1 MKENNAQ
8 INEPIDINHA
18 KKKKSKANKPI
29 NSVPN
34 LSNKRQLN
42 QRQLKAK
49 VKLLNHLES
58 IFSILFIVFYTSS
71 VFMQFKVEKR
81 FKTKHGIYRTFNFT
95 DDTKNYTTN
104 DSILNVQQ
112 ALQDNSALF
121 SGNKLN
127 IVSKIRVTQRR
138 TKLIDDPYPKSP
150 LIIKNNFPFRQWKL
164 TEGVNAFSEYD
175 SDYEEANKVDKSKSF
190 LEKGGIV
197 SYEDIDTFKNINYNE
212 WLNSNQYSNSE
223 LSSLTYDFVV
233 VNYENGFVCSV
244 IITNELNEIGINIQH
259 IRVYILDRNYYEGGW
274 AYFRIAMEIAFVVF
288 FICDL
293 IVVSMQKY
301 YLTSLYTDKK
311 PNNNNNKGTSIISIV
326 FRILFGSFLSIAQL
340 ITYLCC
346 LISICLWCAY
356 IAYIKPKYS
365 QIDAFLYNNVTPLS
379 DATLQNQL
387 ITAGRLLIHYKST
400 VTVAFLFMFLH
411 FVEIFARVVKSSRVF
426 LQTLKYS
433 FSDVVSFF
441 IFFMCILLGF
451 TLFTW
456 VYYGR
461 WFTSLDNRFNTLG
474 DAFQQNFAFAMGIM
488 NTNLFQLMFDK
499 VNVMTVFYFLF
510 LVVIIR
516 FIVIKIILAI
526 LMHFFKIASDEYQ
539 QKKFSKIH
547 KSGRVI
553 KRKPFINMIYKYSE
567 FVNFMCDLVCCR
579 CAEKQPKIG
588 DVNANGF
595 LKWKINEVD
604 CPERREEKKETP
616 GNNDVN
622 ANKECSEEKV
632 KVAVNSVIANVNDDK
647 KDEYRVSDSDSK
659 NEKFYDLGYED
670 DYEFSTR
677 NAYFDSEIDGE
688 KVKIF
693 YEAKYRKSFIK
704 TVEFLVF
711 IIIFIIVFI
720 FNVLSP
726 WRKNMS
732 QLIHTKLSTS
742 EAYMNIH
749 DLQTMFTFLSSL
761 SSNFFNNSI
770 STNTNTT
777 FFESILIKDT
787 LLFTLRDIQ
796 TNDDFK
802 SINIPVRKDEL
813 FQIHDLTYENATVLQ
828 INDNLYIPWEQPH
841 TYQQHG
847 GYPFTVNTRHDEL
860 TSLYSKIL
868 QKETLSY
875 IILEFFIHNPHY
887 NICAYVKFEFK
898 NDYAGYFSKD
908 YQTYFMKL
916 DTKQKPLDIVKY
928 VFEALFIV
936 VYIYMIIRFVLSI
949 KENIAEYKKWYRDV
963 IYYQNL
969 KVKYNRNRIEP
980 EFLRKFR
987 SILSLSTCIEFIII
1001 LMTIGIIYTK
1011 AKLWYKE
1018 NELYDVLVTPDTA
1031 KVFGDDYNGIY
1042 KLRDI
1047 VYSGVSAKNNFE
1059 IVGSII
1065 LFLACVKLISVISLG
1080 KFFSLIIRTFDNSKS
1095 HIISFIVILILI
1107 QLCFVFYAHLSFGDN
1122 SIMFYQVEQSI
1133 VNIIKVLFGYVDWVY
1148 LQKTNKA
1155 FGPIMYF
1162 IYLIVINLIL
1172 LNLFVA
1178 IIYTSYIYI
1187 KKQIA
1192 TRKET
1197 WSWKNVLCYCCRGN
1211 KSQQHNNELMIEAEF
1226 QYEKQLTSYES
1237 EMMLKKPSCELDD
1250 WIRNEME
1257 QVLLLNNTLYGL
1269 TKKKRDV
1276 EMAYETSK
1284 LGKELLFE
1292 DNIYKNISVDKV
1304 RAFKMQ
1310 YLANMSVINEQ
1321 IEKDVIDIDLAIKRL
1336 EEHEAFMNYDKLL
1349 NEIGNKNQQMKN
1361 MIQDMDD
1368 NFVEIYNDLGR
1379 MYKHV
1384 VNKDD
1389 KENEHEN
1396 ENEKKNNDNNVG
1408 NSSSSNNNK

>member
-8 INEPIDINHA
+8 INQPFDVGHVQQKMFNVNKFI
-18 KKKKSKANKPI
+18 KS
-29 NSVPN
+29 N
-34 LSNKRQLN
+34 LTPSNTKQLRELFQGS
-42 QRQLKAK
+42 QRKLKAK
-49 VKLLNHLES
+49 VKTLNRLES

-71 VFMQFKVEKR
+71 VFMQFKIEKR
-81 FKTKHGIYRTFNFT
+81 FKTKQGIYRAFDFIN
-95 DDTKNYTTN
+95 DTKKYTTS
-104 DSILNVQQ
+104 DSFQNV
-112 ALQDNSALF
+112 LHVLKESKESPLPF
-121 SGNKLN
+121 SGNKLH
-127 IVSKIRVTQRR
+127 IVSNIRVTQRR
-138 TKLIDDPYPKSP
+138 TKLITNPYPKSP
-150 LIIKNNFPFRQWKL
+150 LIIKDNFPFPQWKR
-164 TEGVNAFSEYD
+164 TEGVHAFAEYD
-175 SDYEEANKVDKSKSF
+175 SDYEVAQKDDKAKSF

-197 SYEDIDTFKNINYNE
+197 LYEDAESLTSRDIDA
-212 WLNSNQYSNSE
+212 WLSGSDSE
-223 LSSLTYDFVV
+223 VSSLTYDFVV

-244 IITNELNEIGINIQH
+244 IITNELNEIGINIQQ
-259 IRVYILDRNYYEGGW
+259 IRVYILDRNYYEGNW
-274 AYFRIAMEIAFVVF
+274 SYFRIAMEIAFVVF

-293 IVVSMQKY
+293 VVMSMQKY
-301 YLTSLYTDKK
+301 YLTLLYTAQH
-311 PNNNNNKGTSIISIV
+311 PNRSGSSNKRISNISTV

-356 IAYIKPKYS
+356 IAYIKPKYAK
-365 QIDAFLYNNVTPLS
+365 IDAFLYHNKTPLS
-379 DATLQNQL
+379 DTALQNQL
-387 ITAGRLLIHYKST
+387 ITAGRLLVHYRST

-461 WFTSLDNRFNTLG
+461 WFISLDNRFNTLG
-474 DAFQQNFAFAMGIM
+474 DAFQQNFAFAMGIV
-488 NTNLFQLMFDK
+488 NTDLFTLMFNK

-526 LMHFFKIASDEYQ
+526 LMHFFKIASDEYE
-539 QKKFSKIH
+539 QKKFIKIH
-547 KSGRVI
+547 KSGRII
-553 KRKPFINMIYKYSE
+553 KRKPFINMVYKYSE
-567 FVNFMCDLVCCR
+567 FVNFMCDLLCCR
-579 CAEKQPKIG
+579 CAERKPQTGEIKA
-588 DVNANGF
+588 DGF
-595 LKWKINEVD
+595 LKWKIDTID
-604 CPERREEKKETP
+604 CPEEREEVTVGAAGDNEQ
-616 GNNDVN
+616 G
-622 ANKECSEEKV
+622 EH
-632 KVAVNSVIANVNDDK
+632 
-647 KDEYRVSDSDSK
+647 RVSESDSK
-659 NEKFYDLGYED
+659 NEKLYDLGYED

-693 YEAKYRKSFIK
+693 YEAKYRKSFVK

-711 IIIFIIVFI
+711 IIVFIIVFV

-732 QLIHTKLSTS
+732 QLIHTRLSTS
-742 EAYMNIH
+742 DMYKEVH
-749 DLQTMFTFLSSL
+749 DLKTMSEFISALSSEFFTNSKE
-761 SSNFFNNSI
+761 SSQS
-770 STNTNTT
+770 NTT
-777 FFESILIKDT
+777 FFDSVLIKDT

-796 TNDDFK
+796 TSDKFK
-802 SINIPVRKDEL
+802 SIDNPIRKDEL
-813 FQIHDLTYENATVLQ
+813 FQIYDLAYENTTVLQ
-828 INDNLYIPWEQPH
+828 VSDAVYIPWEQPR
-841 TYQQHG
+841 TYQKHG
-847 GYPFTVNTRHDEL
+847 GFPFTVSTKQDEL
-860 TSLYSKIL
+860 KLLYTQVL

-875 IILEFFIHNPHY
+875 VILEFFLHNPHY

-898 NDYAGYFSKD
+898 NDYAGYFSKG
-908 YQTYFMKL
+908 YQTYFMKM
-916 DTKQKPLDIVKY
+916 DTKQTPLDVVRY
-928 VFEALFIV
+928 VFEGLFLV
-936 VYIYMIIRFVLSI
+936 VYVYMIIRFVLSI
-949 KENIAEYKKWYRDV
+949 RESVAEYKKWYRDV

-1001 LMTIGIIYTK
+1001 FMTVGIIYTK
-1011 AKLWYKE
+1011 ALLWYRE

-1031 KVFGDDYNGIY
+1031 KVFANEHGIY
-1042 KLRDI
+1042 TLRDI
-1047 VYSGVSAKNNFE
+1047 VYSGVSARNNFE

-1080 KFFSLIIRTFDNSKS
+1080 KFFSLIIRTFDNSKGNM
-1095 HIISFIVILILI
+1095 ISFIVIIVLM

-1122 SIMFYQVEQSI
+1122 SVLFYQVEQSVLNI
-1133 VNIIKVLFGYVDWVY
+1133 VKVLFGYVDWVC
-1148 LQKTNKA
+1148 LQKANKA
-1155 FGPIMYF
+1155 FGPIMF
-1162 IYLIVINLIL
+1162 FVYLIVINLIL

-1197 WSWKNVLCYCCRGN
+1197 WSWRNVLCYCCRRSN
-1211 KSQQHNNELMIEAEF
+1211 SQQRNNELMIEAEF
-1226 QYEKQLTSYES
+1226 QYDKQLTAYES
-1237 EMMLKKPSCELDD
+1237 ELMLKKASCELED

-1257 QVLLLNNTLYGL
+1257 QVLQLNNTLYGL
-1269 TKKKRDV
+1269 TKKRRDV

-1292 DNIYKNISVDKV
+1292 DNVYKNISVDKV

-1310 YLANMSVINEQ
+1310 YLASMSVVNQQ
-1321 IEKDVIDIDLAIKRL
+1321 IEKDVLDIDLAIRRL
-1336 EEHEAFMNYDKLL
+1336 EEHKAFMDYDTLL
-1349 NEIGNKNQQMKN
+1349 SKIDNKNRKMKE
-1361 MIQDMDD
+1361 MIREMDE
-1368 NFVEIYNDLGR
+1368 NFVNMYNDLGKI
-1379 MYKHV
+1379 YKRV
-1384 VNKDD
+1384 GN
-1389 KENEHEN
+1389 NEGED
-1396 ENEKKNNDNNVG
+1396 EKNNVG
-1408 NSSSSNNNK
+1408 

>member
-8 INEPIDINHA
+8 INGPIDISHA
-18 KKKKSKANKPI
+18 QQKMFNVNKFLKS
-29 NSVPN
+29 N
-34 LSNKRQLN
+34 LTPSNTKQLRELFQGS
-42 QRQLKAK
+42 QRKLKAK
-49 VKLLNHLES
+49 VKTLNRLES

-71 VFMQFKVEKR
+71 VFMQFKIEKR
-81 FKTKHGIYRTFNFT
+81 FKTKHSIYNAFNFT
-95 DDTKNYTTN
+95 DDTKNYTTS
-104 DSILNVQQ
+104 DSLQNV
-112 ALQDNSALF
+112 LYVLKNNRLLF

-127 IVSKIRVTQRR
+127 IVSNIRVTQRR
-138 TKLIDDPYPKSP
+138 TKLIDNPYPKSP
-150 LIIKNNFPFRQWKL
+150 LIIQDNFPFPQWKL

-175 SDYEEANKVDKSKSF
+175 RDYEEVATEEGKSFSF

-197 SYEDIDTFKNINYNE
+197 LYKDINAFGETDVNAWI
-212 WLNSNQYSNSE
+212 SNDKYRNSE
-223 LSSLTYDFVV
+223 VSSLTYDFVV

-259 IRVYILDRNYYEGGW
+259 IRVYILDRNYYEGNW
-274 AYFRIAMEIAFVVF
+274 AYFRIAMEIAFVIF

-293 IVVSMQKY
+293 VVVSMQKY
-301 YLTSLYTDKK
+301 YLTSLYTEKQ
-311 PNNNNNKGTSIISIV
+311 PNRNSSNSRTSIISIV

-365 QIDAFLYNNVTPLS
+365 RIDAFLYDNNTPLM
-379 DATLQNQL
+379 DPKLQNQL

-461 WFTSLDNRFNTLG
+461 WFISLDNRFNTLG

-526 LMHFFKIASDEYQ
+526 LMHFFKIASDEYE

-547 KSGRVI
+547 KSGRII

-567 FVNFMCDLVCCR
+567 FVNFMCDLLCCR
-579 CAEKQPKIG
+579 CVEKKPKTGNVNEDAFVKWKLNRIDCPENGEEVTIG
-588 DVNANGF
+588 GGDDVNAN
-595 LKWKINEVD
+595 N
-604 CPERREEKKETP
+604 
-616 GNNDVN
+616 
-622 ANKECSEEKV
+622 
-632 KVAVNSVIANVNDDK
+632 DK
-647 KDEYRVSDSDSK
+647 KDEHRVSESDSK

-711 IIIFIIVFI
+711 IIVFIIVFV

-732 QLIHTKLSTS
+732 QLIHTKLSAS
-742 EAYMNIH
+742 ETYMNVNN
-749 DLQTMFTFLSSL
+749 LQTMFKFISSL
-761 SSNFFNNSI
+761 HEDFFNKDKPS
-770 STNTNTT
+770 NTNTT
-777 FFESILIKDT
+777 FFDSVLIKDT
-787 LLFTLRDIQ
+787 LLFTLRDVQ
-796 TNDDFK
+796 TNNAFSSK
-802 SINIPVRKDEL
+802 NIRKDEL
-813 FQIHDLTYENATVLQ
+813 FQIYDLAYENATVLR
-828 INDNLYIPWEQPH
+828 INDTFYIPWEQPH

-847 GYPFTVNTRHDEL
+847 GYPFTVNTRQNEP
-860 TSLYSKIL
+860 TSMYSEVLK
-868 QKETLSY
+868 KETLSY

-887 NICAYVKFEFK
+887 NICAYVKFQFK

-936 VYIYMIIRFVLSI
+936 VYVYMIIRFVLSI

-980 EFLRKFR
+980 EFLRKLR

-1011 AKLWYKE
+1011 ALLWYKE
-1018 NELYDVLVTPDTA
+1018 NELYDVLVSPDKA
-1031 KVFGDDYNGIY
+1031 KVLDDERDGIY

-1047 VYSGVSAKNNFE
+1047 VYSGVTAKNNFE

-1095 HIISFIVILILI
+1095 HIISFIVIVVLI

-1122 SIMFYQVEQSI
+1122 SVMFYQVEQSI

-1162 IYLIVINLIL
+1162 VYLIAINLIL

-1192 TRKET
+1192 TRKEI
-1197 WSWKNVLCYCCRGN
+1197 WSWKNVLCYCCRRN
-1211 KSQQHNNELMIEAEF
+1211 KSQQRNNELMIEAEF
-1226 QYEKQLTSYES
+1226 QYEKQLTRYES

-1257 QVLLLNNTLYGL
+1257 QVLMLNNTLYGL

-1292 DNIYKNISVDKV
+1292 DNVYKNISVDKV

-1310 YLANMSVINEQ
+1310 YLSNMSVINEQ
-1321 IEKDVIDIDLAIKRL
+1321 IEKDVIDIDLAIRRL
-1336 EEHEAFMNYDKLL
+1336 EEHEEFMDYDTLL
-1349 NEIGNKNQQMKN
+1349 HKIDKKNEKMKE
-1361 MIQDMDD
+1361 MIKEMDE
-1368 NFVEIYNDLGR
+1368 NFVNMYNDLGKI
-1379 MYKHV
+1379 YKTV
-1384 VNKDD
+1384 GNKEEED
-1389 KENEHEN
+1389 
-1396 ENEKKNNDNNVG
+1396 EKKNNVNNE
-1408 NSSSSNNNK
+1408 